1 METKARKKYPPDQ
14 MNIRL
19 GSQYIKK
26 FNEYMDSHGGKKI
39 DFIRDALDYWMSV
52 DAKGYEIKLQIDKS
66 ERDICLREEH
76 LKEIQIY
83 YDERIKDLNRIIDE
97 KDARIEML
105 QTQLKRLDALIK
117 TMQKER

>member
-1 METKARKKYPPDQ
+1 MEIKVRKKYPPDQ

-52 DAKGYEIKLQIDKS
+52 DGKGYEINLQREKS
-66 ERDICLREEH
+66 EREISLREEH

-97 KDARIEML
+97 KDARIDMH
-105 QTQLKRLDALIK
+105 QTQLKRLDALIQTK
-117 TMQKER
+117 QKER